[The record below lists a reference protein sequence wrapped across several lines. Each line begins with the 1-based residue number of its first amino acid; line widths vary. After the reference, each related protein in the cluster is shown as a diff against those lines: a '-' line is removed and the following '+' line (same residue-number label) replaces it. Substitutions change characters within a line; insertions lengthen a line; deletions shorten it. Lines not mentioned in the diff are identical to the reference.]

1 MKMKIGIVGPGAIG
15 LLYTFYLQKSNQD
28 VTLFTR
34 TAKQS
39 EELTVTGVT
48 CVMNGER
55 ETVFPSVLPIESMPN
70 QKLDYIFI
78 AVKQYHITDI
88 LPFVQRESSLIFLQN
103 GMSHLHAMQKIE
115 NENIAVGIVEH
126 GAKKEGIHTVQHT
139 GIGVT
144 KFGVVRGP
152 SMHFQKIFKCFS
164 FPYFPIQLESDWK
177 DVMHKKL
184 VVNVCINPLT
194 ALLRVQN
201 GELISN
207 PFFYQMME
215 QVFQEVVFLV
225 KEEKEIVWQ
234 MVQRVCERTSRNT
247 SSMLADVRA
256 NRQTEINAII
266 GYVLE
271 EAKKQQRPVPTLQF
285 LFEAIKGLEG
295 KV

>member
-1 MKMKIGIVGPGAIG
+1 MKIGIVGPGAIG

>member
-39 EELTVTGVT
+39 EELNITGIT
-48 CVMNGER
+48 CVRDEGC
-55 ETVFPSVLPIESMPN
+55 ETVFPSVLPIESMPK
-70 QKLDYIFI
+70 QKLDFIFI

-88 LPFVQRESSLIFLQN
+88 LSFVQGELSLVFLQN
-103 GMSHLHAMQKIE
+103 GMSHLHAMQKIG

-126 GAKKEGIHTVQHT
+126 GAKKEGMHTVHHT

-144 KFGVVRGP
+144 KFGVVRGQ
-152 SMHFQKIFKCFS
+152 SIHFEKIFDCFS
-164 FPYFPIQLESDWK
+164 SPHFPLQIASDWK

-194 ALLRVQN
+194 ALLQVQN

-234 MVQRVCERTSRNT
+234 MVRHVCERTSRNT

-285 LFEAIKGLEG
+285 LFDAIKGLEV